1 VKVFLDTNVL
11 VSAFAAR
18 GLCAD
23 LYESMMLGHEL
34 ITGRNVL
41 RELAVAL
48 HEKIKLDRERCDERV
63 RLVSDQAAQI
73 VELPNQVEC
82 DADADDLLVLGEAV
96 AGAAEIFV
104 TGDAELLKLKRI
116 GAMRIV
122 TPRQFWETLKSEQGK

>member
-11 VSAFAAR
+11 VSAFASR

-48 HEKIKLDRERCDERV
+48 HEKIELDREGCDERV
-63 RLVSDQAAQI
+63 GHVSGQAAQI
-73 VELPNQVEC
+73 VEVPSQVKC

-104 TGDAELLKLKRI
+104 TGDADLLELKRI